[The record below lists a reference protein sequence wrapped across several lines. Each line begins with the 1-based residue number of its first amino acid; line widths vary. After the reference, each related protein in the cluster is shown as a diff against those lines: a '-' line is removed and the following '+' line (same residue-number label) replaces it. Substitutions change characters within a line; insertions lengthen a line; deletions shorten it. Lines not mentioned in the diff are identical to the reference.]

1 MSIDNSMPIAQGLTL
16 AQLAE
21 SEATTHIGDDVK
33 LRVYTGVEQHV
44 LNDLDAMLDAR
55 MVALLQPTVEENG
68 IVSIVFRKTGEHDID
83 IVGTCAYS
91 VLEQIEGWQLFSNRA
106 RVPLWA
112 VVTGIVAAV
121 WLLFSRESR
130 LIYGH

>member
-1 MSIDNSMPIAQGLTL
+1 MNNTVPIAQGLTL

-21 SEATTHIGDDVK
+21 SETTTHVGDDVK
-33 LRVYTGVEQHV
+33 LRVYTGVDQHV

-55 MVALLQPTVEENG
+55 MVALLQPTIEDNG
-68 IVSIVFRKTGEHDID
+68 IVSIVFRKTGDHDID

-91 VLEQIEGWQLFSNRA
+91 VLEQIEGWQLFNNRA